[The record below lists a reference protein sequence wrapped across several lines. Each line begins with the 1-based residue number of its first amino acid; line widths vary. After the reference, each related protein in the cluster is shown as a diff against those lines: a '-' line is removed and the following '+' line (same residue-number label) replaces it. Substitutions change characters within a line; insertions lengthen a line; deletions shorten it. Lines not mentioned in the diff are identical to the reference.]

1 MRTAGNRCLVRAA
14 HPTNLNQADQ
24 AMYQAKQ
31 QGKNSYRLS
40 TPMPDACRQQTRRTG
55 GNCIAATSATR

>member
-1 MRTAGNRCLVRAA
+1 VRTAGNRCLVRAA

-40 TPMPDACRQQTRRTG
+40 TPMP
-55 GNCIAATSATR
+55 